1 MDDIK
6 FALLG
11 DRDAARRLTDAGV
24 LIPCPGCGGEHNR
37 CGWHFG
43 ELWVELEPWYFSPGE
58 VQDVEEICYVCDECK
73 HYDGDFRK
81 RCRWKPACSKHRL
94 PRKYNVQ
101 IQKAAEL
108 EAQRRRASL
117 QIVKGMR

>member
-1 MDDIK
+1 MS
-6 FALLG
+6 
-11 DRDAARRLTDAGV
+11 
-24 LIPCPGCGGEHNR
+24 CYGCICNHCLYNA
-37 CGWHFG
+37 
-43 ELWVELEPWYFSPGE
+43 ELESWYFTPGE

-81 RCRWKPACSKHRL
+81 RSRWKPACSKHRL

-108 EAQRRRASL
+108 EAQRRKASL
-117 QIVKGMR
+117 KIVKGRR